1 MMGNSDL
8 TVLVNW
14 QAFDTVLL
22 DMDGTLLDRH
32 FDDYF
37 WEQYL
42 PEQYAEKHGLDLN
55 VARQQLLGLYKKRE
69 GTLEWTDL
77 DFWSEKLGLD
87 IPELKVR
94 IDHLIAVHPFVIDF
108 LGFLKNSGKNV
119 HLVTNAH
126 SKTLDIKMRKTA
138 IGGYF
143 DRIVCSAEVGL
154 AKEAPEFWIRLENLL
169 KFDPAR
175 TLLADD
181 TEKVLHAAADY
192 GLAGLVFVAKPSC
205 QRPIVYSAQY
215 PSIVYFKELMY
226 PYPA

>member
-1 MMGNSDL
+1 MIGKL
-8 TVLVNW
+8 KKHALVDW

-42 PEQYAEKHGLDLN
+42 PEQYAAKNGLVL
-55 VARQQLLGLYKKRE
+55 AESRQQLLGLYKKRE

-87 IPELKVR
+87 IPELKIQ

-108 LGFLKNSGKNV
+108 LRYIKKNGKDL

-143 DRIVCSAEVGL
+143 DRIICSAEVGL
-154 AKEAPEFWIRLENLL
+154 AKEAPEFWQRLEDLL
-169 KFDPAR
+169 KFNPAR

-181 TEKVLHAAADY
+181 TEKVLNAAADY
-192 GLAGLVFVAKPSC
+192 GLAGLVFVAKPSS
-205 QRPIVYSAQY
+205 QRPIVLSAQY

-226 PYPA
+226 PV